1 MHQSVLGLFSSCSP
15 VLITC
20 GNGHKEKECI
30 SQKNTEEIS
39 RTRSPTA
46 AAEPAQRG
54 TVLQQAGEP
63 PAHHGALA
71 PTTVPAARRLLPER
85 FCSVRPEEGDSTFME
100 TVPRSPCIVP
110 THHRPGAVM
119 SHPMERGTQTSSS
132 GCHEAKRPTA
142 AQWEIPRC
150 KACPCP
156 LHKGTTFSL
165 LSFLFLIPERRKQT
179 AEVRSSMLCKI
190 FLH

>member
-1 MHQSVLGLFSSCSP
+1 MYKPEKYRGNLQDEEPHRSRRACPKRHRSAASWRAPGPPQSPGSHHCACSAPAPSREVLFHQTQG
-15 VLITC
+15 
-20 GNGHKEKECI
+20 
-30 SQKNTEEIS
+30 
-39 RTRSPTA
+39 
-46 AAEPAQRG
+46 
-54 TVLQQAGEP
+54 
-63 PAHHGALA
+63 
-71 PTTVPAARRLLPER
+71 
-85 FCSVRPEEGDSTFME
+85 STFME

-150 KACPCP
+150 KACLCP
-156 LHKGTTFSL
+156 PHKGTTFSL

-179 AEVRSSMLCKI
+179 AEVRSLTLCKI